1 MFKKNKNIPT
11 IEKNKIQLNRLYK
24 CRDFEIS
31 TLWQRSIFLTT
42 FLIALYT
49 GYGALLLKAIDIN
62 YFRTLYNESIRL
74 FLFITLIFIVIS
86 LLGCLVSTLWVIM
99 AKGSKFWYEYYEHL
113 INNKEIDL
121 GISTQNIDNNIQSYD
136 NSIYL
141 LKAGRYSPSK
151 INIIIGLISLCAW
164 FIIYLSH
171 LTFLCIFIS
180 DNKCILFVFFILL
193 LFVLEIIILN
203 SCKSS

>member
-11 IEKNKIQLNRLYK
+11 IEKNKIQLNLLYK

-31 TLWQRSIFLTT
+31 T
-42 FLIALYT
+42 
-49 GYGALLLKAIDIN
+49 
-62 YFRTLYNESIRL
+62 
-74 FLFITLIFIVIS
+74 
-86 LLGCLVSTLWVIM
+86 
-99 AKGSKFWYEYYEHL
+99 
-113 INNKEIDL
+113 
-121 GISTQNIDNNIQSYD
+121 QNINDDIPSYD
-136 NSIYL
+136 NSICL

-180 DNKCILFVFFILL
+180 DNKCILFAFFILL
-193 LFVLEIIILN
+193 LFVLETIILN